1 MVGVGVFLTA
11 PTLRSPT
18 PKETYATRGTANHLP
33 MLIYQPHDIR
43 RIDEVIA
50 QRAILASCVRLDS
63 CVPSVEYCLMQ
74 VPNI

>member
-1 MVGVGVFLTA
+1 MPREVLQII
-11 PTLRSPT
+11 SPT
-18 PKETYATRGTANHLP
+18 IDCLL
-33 MLIYQPHDIR
+33 LIYQPHDIR

-74 VPNI
+74 VPNIQA